1 MKPGRIE
8 PENFPVQHQGYPLKA
23 LEKVL
28 LDLYKGSNNP
38 FKGYPVT
45 NVQVTDIKIII
56 VVNKIMED
64 SLPKQRKVYQHQQ
77 QAGYESGGLTIT

>member
-8 PENFPVQHQGYPLKA
+8 PENFPVQHQGYPRKA

-28 LDLYKGSNNP
+28 LDLYKGPNNP

-45 NVQVTDIKIII
+45 NLQVTDIKIII

-64 SLPKQRKVYQHQQ
+64 SQNNAKFTNTSNRQVMRVE
-77 QAGYESGGLTIT
+77 G

>member
-8 PENFPVQHQGYPLKA
+8 PENFPVQHQGYPRKA

-28 LDLYKGSNNP
+28 LALYKGPNNP

-45 NVQVTDIKIII
+45 SVQVTDIKIII

-64 SLPKQRKVYQHQQ
+64 SQNNTK
-77 QAGYESGGLTIT
+77 ITNTSNRQVMRVEG